1 MVLPGPLALARRLL
15 GSASFRIGALTSL
28 GLLGAWVAQTSGAVQ
43 DLELHKFSEVRGRP
57 TARNVPSAQVGG
69 GWCVLGLVGLRRP
82 PMPRRTLSCTR
93 SAKVHVQTGQVLL
106 GLRVSHSLDGG
117 WALQIPLFR
126 TSSAVQEGSG
136 QDRKLA

>member
-57 TARNVPSAQVGG
+57 TARNIPST
-69 GWCVLGLVGLRRP
+69 LVGVCSWLGWVAQ
-82 PMPRRTLSCTR
+82 TSGAVQDLELHTFS
-93 SAKVHVQTGQVLL
+93 KVHVQTGQVLL
-106 GLRVSHSLDGG
+106 
-117 WALQIPLFR
+117 
-126 TSSAVQEGSG
+126 
-136 QDRKLA
+136 